1 MNILSGAVAAVT
13 SSTSLVRR
21 SSFAVLALAACTKPA
36 PQAPPPSEVTVV
48 TVTPHTVDQ
57 SYEYSGNVTAYR
69 SVEVRPQVVGV
80 IKERVFT
87 EGSMVQA
94 GQVLYRIDPTTP
106 DAVYRGAVARAEE
119 ADARL
124 ANARA
129 DLERFKPLLADNAI
143 SKQDYDRA
151 ETAVKSA
158 EAQAIDAKS
167 AVDAA
172 NKTLRDAVVR
182 AEISGR
188 VGRAQ
193 LEAGARVRGTDDVLT
208 TIDVL
213 DPVYVT
219 FQPSIQQL
227 LSWRKDPKA
236 AAKIVPGG
244 AVSFEA
250 VLPDGSVAPTTGK
263 LDFVDPVIDP
273 ATGTQQFRAKFS
285 NKQSLLL
292 PGQFVRLRLK
302 GLQKENAI
310 TIPQRAVMTAM
321 GRQSVFVVIAGDS
334 VRARDVVTTAMTNGE
349 ALVESGLAAGDRVI
363 VDGIQK
369 TGPGAVVKPVAMAD
383 SAAAPTA
390 VPGATG
396 PAKPAAAPA
405 KGGKS

>member
-13 SSTSLVRR
+13 STSSLVRR
-21 SSFAVLALAACTKPA
+21 SSVAVLVLAACSKPA
-36 PQAPPPSEVTVV
+36 PQAPPPTEVTVV
-48 TVTPHTVDQ
+48 TVTPKTLDQ
-57 SYEYSGNVTAYR
+57 SYEYSGTVQAYR

-80 IKERVFT
+80 ITERVFT
-87 EGSMVQA
+87 EGTRVEA

-106 DAVYRGAVARAEE
+106 DAAYRSAVARAEE
-119 ADARL
+119 AEARL
-124 ANARA
+124 ANTRA

-158 EAQAIDAKS
+158 EAQALDARA

-188 VGRAQ
+188 VGRAL
-193 LEAGARVRGTDDVLT
+193 LETGARVRGTEDVLT

-227 LSWRKDPKA
+227 LGWRKDPRT
-236 AAKIVPGG
+236 AAKLQPG
-244 AVSFEA
+244 SDITFEA
-250 VLPDGSVAPTTGK
+250 ILPDGSVAPTTGK
-263 LDFVDPVIDP
+263 LDFVDPVINP
-273 ATGTQQFRAKFS
+273 ATGTQQFRARFP

-292 PGQFVRLRLK
+292 PGQFVRIRLK
-302 GLQKENAI
+302 GIEKENAI

-321 GRQSVFVVIAGDS
+321 GRQSVYVVIPGDS
-334 VRARDVVTTAMTNGE
+334 VRAKDVVAS
-349 ALVESGLAAGDRVI
+349 ALAGGSMLIESGLAAGDRVI

-369 TGPGAVVKPVAMAD
+369 TGPGAVVKPVPLAD
-383 SAAAPTA
+383 SAAAPA
-390 VPGATG
+390 QV
-396 PAKPAAAPA
+396 PAAGQ
-405 KGGKS
+405 GGKQ

>member
-1 MNILSGAVAAVT
+1 MNILPGAVAAVT
-13 SSTSLVRR
+13 STSTFVRR
-21 SSFAVLALAACTKPA
+21 SLVAVAALSACSKPA
-36 PQAPPPSEVTVV
+36 PQAPPPTEVTVV
-48 TVTPHTVDQ
+48 TATPHTVDQ
-57 SYEYSGNVTAYR
+57 SYEYSGNVQAYR

-80 IKERVFT
+80 IKERAFT
-87 EGSMVQA
+87 EGTMVQA

-106 DAVYRGAVARAEE
+106 DAAYRGAVARVSEAE
-119 ADARL
+119 ARL

-151 ETAVKSA
+151 ETEAKSA
-158 EAQAIDAKS
+158 EAQAIDARA

-172 NKTLRDAVVR
+172 KKVLGDAVVR

-188 VGRAQ
+188 VGRAL
-193 LEAGARVRGTDDVLT
+193 LEAGARVRGTDDVMT

-227 LSWRKDPKA
+227 LAWRKDPKT

-244 AVSFEA
+244 AVTFEA
-250 VLPDGSVAPTTGK
+250 VLPDGSTAPTTGK
-263 LDFVDPVIDP
+263 LDFIDPVLDP
-273 ATGTQQFRAKFS
+273 ATGTQQFRARFA
-285 NKQSLLL
+285 NKHSLLL

-302 GLQKENAI
+302 GIERENAI

-334 VRARDVVTTAMTNGE
+334 VRAKDVVTTAMTNGDV
-349 ALVESGLAAGDRVI
+349 LVESGLTAGDRVI

-390 VPGATG
+390 MPGA
-396 PAKPAAAPA
+396 AAA